1 MEANFPKIFSE
12 IPFLRDGAFAVI
24 KECLE
29 HPSGVDVSSTLY
41 ALGRSYDENGGDHVH
56 LESAKKLIEIMK
68 MISVI
73 CNGYPDFFSNVEIV
87 KILLGIISQH
97 GASEFGEAVECMFHR
112 FSQSFLMTRVNPQG
126 RATDHI
132 CLATELFLN
141 SCSDLTLKMFFPD
154 ENEKLLTAGKALC
167 LKALVGTFIWI
178 CGSLRVKERAWTCV
192 RVAFEAGYVEAIH
205 ASLAK
210 MLIDNDVRFIL
221 VGIVQLGAMFKA
233 IVPIL
238 NKAMD
243 ECNGRLFTALCRL
256 LTTIMSN
263 PTVIEYLRSLS
274 VVDPSYVMFARIEL
288 RSILE
293 KYFSD
298 PNPDQEF
305 AHSMEMVR
313 LAVEATTPMPPS

>member
-1 MEANFPKIFSE
+1 MEANFPKIFSAN
-12 IPFLRDGAFAVI
+12 PYLRDGAFAVI

-29 HPSGVDVSSTLY
+29 HPSGVDVFSTLY
-41 ALGRSYDENGGDHVH
+41 VLGRSYDENGGDHVH

-73 CNGYPDFFSNVEIV
+73 CNGYPDFFSNVEVV

-97 GASEFGEAVECMFHR
+97 GASEFDVAVECMFQR
-112 FSQSFLMTRVNPQG
+112 FSQSFLMTRINPQW
-126 RATDHI
+126 RAPDI
-132 CLATELFLN
+132 CMESELFLN
-141 SCSDLTLKMFFPD
+141 SCSDLTLKKFFPD

-167 LKALVGTFIWI
+167 LKAMVGTFIWI
-178 CGSLRVKERAWTCV
+178 YGSLHVKKRAWTCV

-238 NKAMD
+238 SKAKD
-243 ECNGRLFTALCRL
+243 ECNGQLFIALCSL

-263 PTVIEYLRSLS
+263 PTVIEYLLSLS
-274 VVDPSYVMFARIEL
+274 VVDPSYVLLARVEL
-288 RSILE
+288 WSILE

-298 PNPDQEF
+298 PSPDLEF
-305 AHSMEMVR
+305 AHGMAMVR
-313 LAVEATTPMPPS
+313 LAVETMRPMPPS